1 MLKDAMQKALNEQIN
16 AELHSAYL
24 YLSVSAYFESTN
36 LRGFANWMRVQAQEE
51 VDHAMRFY
59 SYVNDRGGVV
69 TLTAIDGPE
78 TKWASP
84 LAAFE
89 GALAHERYISGRIN
103 DLVGL
108 ARKESDYATEEF
120 LQWFVAEQVEEEAT
134 ADEIVQQLKL
144 IGENPAGLFIMDREM
159 AGRQPGADA
168 AA

>member
-24 YLSVSAYFESTN
+24 YLSMSAYFESTN

-89 GALAHERYISGRIN
+89 GALKHERYISGRIN

-144 IGENPAGLFIMDREM
+144 IGDNPAGLFIMDREM
-159 AGRQPGADA
+159 AGRQPGANTA
-168 AA
+168 A

>member
-51 VDHAMRFY
+51 VDHAMRYY
-59 SYVNDRGGVV
+59 SYVTGRGGVV

-84 LAAFE
+84 RAAFE

-120 LQWFVAEQVEEEAT
+120 LQWFVAE
-134 ADEIVQQLKL
+134 
-144 IGENPAGLFIMDREM
+144 
-159 AGRQPGADA
+159 
-168 AA
+168 